1 MSVNFIDHHLAKST
15 IEVTKANT
23 ADEVWKLEA
32 APEVLGSCESPVEAV
47 EAGVVVV
54 VVVGFNARHS
64 EALVEPLHMLSKT
77 ILGSSFNITGMSINS
92 ESNGQRALM
101 DTTNA

>member
-1 MSVNFIDHHLAKST
+1 MSLDFIDHHLAKSAT
-15 IEVTKANT
+15 EVTKANT
-23 ADEVWKLEA
+23 ADEVWKLVA

-64 EALVEPLHMLSKT
+64 EALVEPLHMLSKMLANEVMDAFL
-77 ILGSSFNITGMSINS
+77 ILSTWSWPLHLTNS
-92 ESNGQRALM
+92 
-101 DTTNA
+101 